1 MDILISNADAR
12 PIYEQ
17 IASQIKSLIMT
28 GALQAGDALPSMR
41 LLAKDY
47 FALKMEG
54 EGERWLLRAAGEA
67 PHLREP
73 WLDLADLYYHREDW
87 YGVLWAVNRALAITQ
102 RPRTYIS
109 EAVAW
114 GEHPWDLASLGYYYT
129 GQLGKALEAAQRAA
143 ELAPDEPRIQTN
155 LQLIQAAQPAG

>member
-1 MDILISNADAR
+1 
-12 PIYEQ
+12 
-17 IASQIKSLIMT
+17 
-28 GALQAGDALPSMR
+28 MR
-41 LLAKDY
+41 LHALLAKDY

-87 YGVLWAVNRALAITQ
+87 HGVLWAVNRALAITQ

-129 GQLGKALEAAQRAA
+129 GQLGKALEPPKRRRSWPLTSPGSRPISSSSRRPNRRGKGKGRRCASPEGMVYCGQNRNTRRGS
-143 ELAPDEPRIQTN
+143 PW
-155 LQLIQAAQPAG
+155 